1 MPLKSY
7 VRYFWAKKKKNKWSY
22 NLSIFLLIFYSSL
35 NEKSYIRNNIQSKR
49 FSYRLLVSSFMCI
62 QILSSIYQQNVIL
75 QEIIFLIKI
84 LGFVVFFLKLL
95 QAKIIWSELNNKLCV
110 SITKYP
116 WNALNDPRNYII
128 CTRNPIH
135 LNLALKSNNI
145 NYRKPFK
152 CVDYCFYFLFK
163 EGV

>member
-1 MPLKSY
+1 MSDI
-7 VRYFWAKKKKNKWSY
+7 FEQKKKKINKWSY
-22 NLSIFLLIFYSSL
+22 NLSIFFINLLF
-35 NEKSYIRNNIQSKR
+35 
-49 FSYRLLVSSFMCI
+49 
-62 QILSSIYQQNVIL
+62 
-75 QEIIFLIKI
+75 IIKWKI
-84 LGFVVFFLKLL
+84 LYSKQHPIKKIFIPSPSVFFHVHSNIVIDLSTKCYLTRNHFSDKNLRVRGFFFKLL
-95 QAKIIWSELNNKLCV
+95 QPKIIWSELNNKLCV